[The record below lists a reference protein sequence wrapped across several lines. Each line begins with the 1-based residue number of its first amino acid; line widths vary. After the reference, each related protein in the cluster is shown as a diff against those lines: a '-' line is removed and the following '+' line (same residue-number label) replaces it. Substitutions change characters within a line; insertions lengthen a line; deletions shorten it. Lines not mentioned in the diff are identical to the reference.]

1 MRCRAAFVARALAG
15 ALAWSLP
22 GIALAQPTP
31 APVAPPAAVPVE
43 PPKLLSDPNVPYPGG
58 AHGDATAIVVLVVG
72 EDGSVRSAASE
83 GADERFLSAAAD
95 AARTWRFE
103 PATRGG
109 KAIAARIKIAIT
121 FRAPAVNET
130 PPDPTPEQKQSGPQA
145 GPHTPAPI
153 PRPALAERPDEVRVR
168 GAREPSRTVTLSRT
182 EVRQIPGAFGD
193 PFRAVEIMPGVTP
206 IVSGLPF
213 FFVRGAP
220 PGNVGYYLDGVRIP
234 LLFHVGAGPSVVHP
248 GLIQRVD
255 LYPGGYPARFGRFS
269 GGIVAGET
277 APPLDR
283 PHGEYNVRL
292 FDAGAMVETPFGP
305 KNRGSVLVGGRYS
318 YTAFLLTQIASDTL
332 LDYWDYQARA
342 TYDLT
347 PDDRI
352 GVFAFGSYDYL
363 GQRTPTQDITLFGTE
378 FHRIDLR
385 YDRKLGDKGTV
396 RLAVTTGFDRSRA
409 QEDRYVRDRVLGART
424 EWTYYAHPRVLV
436 RAGTDMQMDSYDVQV
451 VSGTLAPSVARV
463 ANYFPSRSDLS
474 FGARADAVIAVARG
488 LEVTPGARV
497 DLFASQGATAM
508 GVDPR
513 LAMRTEVTPKV
524 RVLSAL
530 GIAHQPPSFV
540 VPVPGFQPGGLRG
553 GLQKAYQESLGL
565 EADVFEAVT
574 ATATVFHNAF
584 FDMSDPLGTSPPQLS
599 GCPPGLFPTDS
610 IAGDRGRTGG
620 FAGTCGVPRF
630 PPGTIGPDRSGG
642 GQQGADSR
650 GTQTA
655 ANAFEV
661 RTRGEAIGLELFVKK
676 KLTSRIGGFISYTLS
691 RSTRTY
697 GDREYIA
704 TFDRTHVLNT
714 ALAFDLGK
722 SWRAGTRFTFYTG
735 LPKAPDPTSD
745 STRLQPFYRV
755 DLRLEKRWQL
765 KGNWWISAVA
775 EWLNATLSKEAVATT
790 CTLRGCEAQLIGP
803 VTIPSIGVEGGF

>member
-1 MRCRAAFVARALAG
+1 MAM
-15 ALAWSLP
+15 
-22 GIALAQPTP
+22 AQP
-31 APVAPPAAVPVE
+31 AEPPAGPTTQAGVPVE
-43 PPKLLSDPNVPYPGG
+43 PPKLLSDPDVAYPT
-58 AHGDATAIVVLVVG
+58 AAKGDATVIVVLVVG
-72 EDGSVRSAASE
+72 EDGAVRSVTPE
-83 GADERFLSAAAD
+83 GADEPFLNAAAD
-95 AARTWRFE
+95 AARSWRFD
-103 PATRGG
+103 PATRAG
-109 KAIAARIKIAIT
+109 KAVAAKIKIAIT
-121 FRAPAVNET
+121 FRAPVVAESE
-130 PPDPTPEQKQSGPQA
+130 PSQADASGKA
-145 GPHTPAPI
+145 APS
-153 PRPALAERPDEVRVR
+153 RPATEAAPAAPAERPDEVRVR
-168 GAREPSRTVTLSRT
+168 GAREPSRTVSLSRT

-269 GGIVAGET
+269 GGIVSGET
-277 APPLDR
+277 TNRGPGVPSAGT
-283 PHGEYNVRL
+283 HGEYNVRL
-292 FDAGAMVETPFGP
+292 FDAGAMIETPFGP
-305 KNRGSVLVGGRYS
+305 KNRGSVLLGGRYS

-347 PDDRI
+347 PDDQI

-378 FHRIDLR
+378 FHRVDLR
-385 YDRKLGDKGTV
+385 YDRKLGDKGTM
-396 RLAVTTGFDRSRA
+396 RLGVTTGFDRSRA
-409 QEDRYVRDRVLGART
+409 QEDRFVRDRVVGARS

-436 RAGTDMQMDSYDVQV
+436 RAGTDVQMDSYDVQV

-463 ANYFPSRSDLS
+463 ANYFPSRTDLA
-474 FGARADAVIAVARG
+474 FGARADAVVAVARG
-488 LEVTPGARV
+488 FEVTPGARV
-497 DLFASQGATAM
+497 DLFASQGATAT

-524 RVLSAL
+524 RILSAL

-553 GLQKAYQESLGL
+553 GLQTAYQEAIGI
-565 EADVFEAVT
+565 EADVVEAVT

-584 FDMSDPLGTSPPQLS
+584 YDMSDPLGTSPPQLS
-599 GCPPGLFPTDS
+599 GCPPGTFPADS
-610 IAGDRGRTGG
+610 IAGDRGRSGG
-620 FAGTCGVPRF
+620 GGNPTCGVPRF
-630 PPGTIGPDRSGG
+630 EPGTIGPDRSGG
-642 GQQGADSR
+642 GQQAADSR
-650 GTQTA
+650 GARTA

-661 RTRGEAIGLELFVKK
+661 RTRGEAIGLELFLKK
-676 KLTSRIGGFISYTLS
+676 KLTSRVGGFLSYTLS
-691 RSTRTY
+691 RSTRAY
-697 GDREYIA
+697 GGRDYIA
-704 TFDRTHVLNT
+704 TFDRTHVVNT

-722 SWRAGTRFTFYTG
+722 NWRAGTRFTFYTG

-745 STRLQPFYRV
+745 STRLDPFYRV

-765 KGNWWISAVA
+765 RRTWWISAVA
-775 EWLNATLSKEAVATT
+775 EWLNATLTKEAVATT
-790 CTLRGCEAQLIGP
+790 CTLAGCQAQLIGP